1 MHSNKNKE
9 ITLVYENNSIN
20 LNKTDDYNYFVRTK
34 NGTYGFITCSDNC
47 DEMVVVV
54 KKNKYEIMGRFVHF
68 KEDPEQSM
76 ESFIIDQTVNN
87 ILYLVSKTHLHSI
100 CKDFSP
106 FMNNIT
112 AETYEHMIKDSS
124 NSFGFNGFPRYKV
137 INEDHNYYVHN
148 YVYYY
153 VLFTKK
159 KVIDGVFRY
168 TQVFKNEDMKSLKKI
183 HFYKAG
189 DITLSFGSFSDFI
202 DSKKHTTYSVIKG
215 NRINENFYGVDGC
228 LTNKV
233 NSILIW
239 CDVSTLK
246 VLKYKKYYVNIVFEN
261 GKHKLVYME
270 NLNRDEYQRKKFNFI
285 QPTIDHDAYI
295 QESYLAVTASI
306 ESDKVY
312 KTSLFDINEIKK
324 FDDSVVSRVFSK
336 KKKLALVYPS
346 DHLQN
351 TALNLGFNIQEL
363 NLDILETIDM
373 YTY

>member
-1 MHSNKNKE
+1 MHSKKNKE
-9 ITLVYENNSIN
+9 NVLVYENDNIT
-20 LNKTDDYNYFVRTK
+20 LNKTDDFNYFVRTK
-34 NGTYGFITCSDNC
+34 NGTYGFITCSDSS
-47 DEMVVVV
+47 DELIVVV
-54 KKNKYEIMGRFVHF
+54 KKNKYEIIGRFVHL
-68 KEDPEQSM
+68 KEETTQNIED
-76 ESFIIDQTVNN
+76 FIIEQTVNN

-100 CKDFSP
+100 HKDFSP
-106 FMNNIT
+106 FMNDIT
-112 AETYEHMIKDSS
+112 AETYDQIIKDKS
-124 NSFGFNGFPRYKV
+124 NSLGFNGCPRYKV
-137 INEDHNYYVHN
+137 INEDHNYYAN
-148 YVYYY
+148 NCIYYY

-159 KVIDGVFRY
+159 KVIDNVFRY
-168 TQVFKNEDMKSLKKI
+168 TQIFKNEDMKTLKKI

-189 DITLSFGSFSDFI
+189 DITLSFGSFNDFLN
-202 DSKKHTTYSVIKG
+202 SKKHTAISVGNG
-215 NRINENFYGVDGC
+215 NRTIENFYGVNGC

-285 QPTIDHDAYI
+285 QPTIDQNTYLQEAY
-295 QESYLAVTASI
+295 LTVTASI

-312 KTSLFDINEIKK
+312 RTSLFDINEIKK

-336 KKKLALVYPS
+336 KKKLALIYPS
-346 DHLQN
+346 YHLQN
-351 TALNLGFNIQEL
+351 TALNLGFNVQEL